1 MCLSAAGGDR
11 SWVHS
16 PICAVVGSTAIHH
29 LPLPVSCPVP
39 VACRPPSRLRVSE
52 PPLAGSFRFQFP
64 VRWSIRLQA
73 LVINPKPWT
82 RARSQPPFPPR
93 HSRPPGWSTSN
104 VFWLR
109 KLCRALYKKDEL
121 VSFMTR
127 HHHQACLPEQQQR
140 SVPHTTRFLHKQS
153 GACAQGVIGRPPG
166 MCNGGRECRREHAFL
181 VSLKDAKTEP
191 ATTEA
196 AGRYG
201 AKKTER
207 EVTEEAEA
215 VSARARRVREVER
228 ECRQRQREEILRT
241 EKLMHL
247 LIWGPN

>member
-1 MCLSAAGGDR
+1 
-11 SWVHS
+11 
-16 PICAVVGSTAIHH
+16 
-29 LPLPVSCPVP
+29 
-39 VACRPPSRLRVSE
+39 
-52 PPLAGSFRFQFP
+52 
-64 VRWSIRLQA
+64 
-73 LVINPKPWT
+73 
-82 RARSQPPFPPR
+82 
-93 HSRPPGWSTSN
+93 
-104 VFWLR
+104 
-109 KLCRALYKKDEL
+109 
-121 VSFMTR
+121 MTR